1 MNVNF
6 LALRALHFYAA
17 TPGPYAAAAG
27 DAYRGLR
34 GALVTN
40 LVAQYGAS
48 GYLWEQYDD
57 GSGAGLSSH
66 PFTGW
71 TALLTLAVAEA
82 Y

>member
-1 MNVNF
+1 MNF
-6 LALRALHFYAA
+6 LALRALRHYAA
-17 TPGPYAAAAG
+17 APGPHAAAAG
-27 DAYRGLR
+27 AAYTGLR
-34 GALVTN
+34 AALVGN
-40 LVAQYGAS
+40 FVRQYFGT

-71 TALLTLAVAEA
+71 TALVTLAAAEA